1 MTINSSAI
9 ISVTEANQNFSRG
22 ARMAETQG
30 MWWFQEQAVQAA
42 ADRPGQGTAE
52 RHERRREVGRCGG
65 LHPPGAP
72 CCLCGTGE
80 MIRFSKK
87 KVLLL
92 HQIIAGAGG
101 GSAICFGTEPDR
113 CFSRTAGA
121 EGRA

>member
-1 MTINSSAI
+1 MNEDEKLDDVA
-9 ISVTEANQNFSRG
+9 
-22 ARMAETQG
+22 ARLLREHHAAFAEL
-30 MWWFQEQAVQAA
+30 AK
-42 ADRPGQGTAE
+42 
-52 RHERRREVGRCGG
+52 
-65 LHPPGAP
+65 
-72 CCLCGTGE
+72 

-87 KVLLL
+87 KALLL